1 MPAKTRT
8 TALAAKTVM
17 VRDYLTAHP
26 DCTQAEL
33 MQATQ
38 TRSVPALY
46 RILLGIK
53 NDASICAQGRFRIL
67 DQGRPLTVEALEKY
81 LESMGATESRPP
93 LAERLIYLY
102 NHLHSSSIHGGVS
115 LKALINNY
123 QALLEQYSTDLPKPE
138 SIRRSLQRDLSKL
151 ESFGILIDRPSTG
164 SPNRKYRLKQEYLPK
179 LSPESAAMLY
189 VSTLLY
195 RDTLL
200 NNAISSVKDTM
211 ESSFYK
217 GMPERA
223 KLLRERIYVLN
234 DTLSNPEHFGTTLGS
249 LIRAVSESFRVKVD
263 YINNNSK
270 VSSRVLEPL
279 GLVCKRSVW
288 YLIARQTSN
297 SEIRTF
303 RVDQIKGFFTRES
316 EKFIYPQD
324 FSLSAHIGSSWGV
337 FCDDPVQKVC
347 LCFSP
352 NVAQRI
358 KKLCYHPSQKVI
370 GERADG
376 SVVLE
381 FQVCGLIE
389 LRSWLMQW
397 GNQVEVLSPPELR
410 KQVRELAQS
419 VAAIYQKK

>member
-17 VRDYLTAHP
+17 VRDYLTARP

-33 MQATQ
+33 MQATR

-53 NDASICAQGRFRIL
+53 NDASICSQGRFRIV

-81 LESMGATESRPP
+81 LESIGATESRPP

-102 NHLHSSSIHGGVS
+102 NHLHSTSIHGGVS

-123 QALLEQYSTDLPKPE
+123 QALLEQYSSDLPKPE
-138 SIRRSLQRDLSKL
+138 SIKRSLQRDLSKL
-151 ESFGILIDRPSTG
+151 ESFGILLDRPSTG
-164 SPNRKYRLKQEYLPK
+164 SPNKKYRLKQEYLPK

-200 NNAISSVKDTM
+200 NNAISAVKDTM

-223 KLLRERIYVLN
+223 KLLKERIYVLN
-234 DTLSNPEHFGTTLGS
+234 DTLSDAAQFGSNLGS
-249 LIRAVSESFRVKVD
+249 LIRAVGESFHIKIE
-263 YINNNSK
+263 YINNNGKASA
-270 VSSRVLEPL
+270 RVLEPL

-288 YLIARQTSN
+288 YVIARQTTN
-297 SEIRTF
+297 GEIRTF
-303 RVDQIKGFFTRES
+303 RVDQIKSLFCRES
-316 EKFIYPQD
+316 SKFAYPPD
-324 FSLSAHIGSSWGV
+324 FSLSAYIGSSWGV
-337 FCDDPVQKVC
+337 FCDDPVQTVR
-347 LCFSP
+347 LRFSP
-352 NVAQRI
+352 HVAQRVR
-358 KKLCYHPSQKVI
+358 KLCYHPSQQVVEESPDGAVI
-370 GERADG
+370 
-376 SVVLE
+376 LE
-381 FQVCGLIE
+381 FKVCGLIE
-389 LRSWLMQW
+389 MRSWLMQW
-397 GNQVEVLSPPELR
+397 GDQVQVISPASLR
-410 KQVRELAQS
+410 KQVKELAQS
-419 VAAIYQKK
+419 VVALYNKK